1 MKVNIAQA
9 IKRIKKSPDFF
20 RPLYE
25 SIINSIQADADIIKI
40 NFQLEEHDGEEPIY
54 NIVSY
59 SIEDN
64 GHGFTDEDA
73 DAFLTLYTERNA
85 DKGALGSGRI
95 LCLKVFDDIFITSQT
110 KNNGQE
116 LGKET
121 KINFNVNF
129 NYNSIDELVRAKKS
143 SDKSYTITEYKN
155 LKQAYQNKEF
165 NLDQI
170 KENIFTE
177 LLPLFIEYS
186 TNDKNLTIFIDDQ
199 EWINKTLISNKMQS
213 YNFKEK
219 VFSISS
225 NDNSITKDFKLYYR
239 IENDD
244 TRKNMQFYAA
254 AYRKIKDFPNDTK
267 VSDDLP
273 GRPSIIFCLTSDYFK
288 EIVDDSREDF
298 IVFFNQNNPTE
309 EAPITMPSIN
319 LKLRETIRAI
329 IVDKFPNIMDNFNL
343 KKEEVI
349 NQNPYLARYV
359 KDMDDFTKSIDDI
372 KKDAEKLFENS
383 SKKVKEEVKKF
394 SENILKTRK
403 FQKDKYIEITKDFT
417 ETGQEQLAHYFA
429 YRQVIIEMLKNIY
442 QTNTSKDS
450 EKLFSEGDIHDLI
463 MPRKTSNH
471 NNIENVVQNNFW
483 LFNDKFMTFNFA
495 ASDNTMEKI
504 REELAMDLGEVPRG
518 YELDR
523 PDLLILYSAN
533 ETSTD
538 SKDVV
543 IIELKK
549 IGLNEYDKSKA
560 LDQLAT
566 YADIFR
572 KIMVNQIKDVFVYSF
587 FEFDTK
593 FEDLLRRRGYQPN
606 ILSGGEHRLHYYYS
620 YIPSVQAYINVLSFD
635 SVVFTAD
642 KRNRLFLDILTG
654 NIRNS

>member
-40 NFQLEEHDGEEPIY
+40 KFQLEEHGGEGSIY

-129 NYNSIDELVRAKKS
+129 NYNSIDELAREEKS

-199 EWINKTLISNKMQS
+199 EWINKKLISNKMLS

-219 VFSISS
+219 VFSVSS
-225 NDNSITKDFKLYYR
+225 NDSSITKVFKLYYR

-244 TRKNMQFYAA
+244 ARKNMQFYAA

-329 IVDKFPNIMDNFNL
+329 IVDKFPNIMDDFNL

-394 SENILKTRK
+394 SENILKTRN

-471 NNIENVVQNNFW
+471 NN
-483 LFNDKFMTFNFA
+483 
-495 ASDNTMEKI
+495 MEKI
-504 REELAMDLGEVPRG
+504 REELAMDLGEVPQG

-523 PDLLILYSAN
+523 PDLLILYSDD
-533 ETSTD
+533 ETSIS

-543 IIELKK
+543 IIELKR
-549 IGLNEYDKSKA
+549 IGLNEYDRSKA

-566 YADIFR
+566 YADVFR
-572 KIMVNQIKDVFVYSF
+572 RIMVNQIKDVFVYSF

>member
-1 MKVNIAQA
+1 
-9 IKRIKKSPDFF
+9 
-20 RPLYE
+20 
-25 SIINSIQADADIIKI
+25 
-40 NFQLEEHDGEEPIY
+40 
-54 NIVSY
+54 
-59 SIEDN
+59 
-64 GHGFTDEDA
+64 
-73 DAFLTLYTERNA
+73 
-85 DKGALGSGRI
+85 
-95 LCLKVFDDIFITSQT
+95 
-110 KNNGQE
+110 
-116 LGKET
+116 
-121 KINFNVNF
+121 
-129 NYNSIDELVRAKKS
+129 
-143 SDKSYTITEYKN
+143 
-155 LKQAYQNKEF
+155 
-165 NLDQI
+165 
-170 KENIFTE
+170 
-177 LLPLFIEYS
+177 
-186 TNDKNLTIFIDDQ
+186 
-199 EWINKTLISNKMQS
+199 
-213 YNFKEK
+213 
-219 VFSISS
+219 
-225 NDNSITKDFKLYYR
+225 
-239 IENDD
+239 
-244 TRKNMQFYAA
+244 
-254 AYRKIKDFPNDTK
+254 
-267 VSDDLP
+267 
-273 GRPSIIFCLTSDYFK
+273 
-288 EIVDDSREDF
+288 
-298 IVFFNQNNPTE
+298 
-309 EAPITMPSIN
+309 
-319 LKLRETIRAI
+319 
-329 IVDKFPNIMDNFNL
+329 MDNFNL

-471 NNIENVVQNNFW
+471 NNMENVTQNNFW
-483 LFNDKFMTFNFA
+483 LFDDKFMTFNFA

-504 REELAMDLGEVPRG
+504 REELAMDLGEVPQG

-523 PDLLILYSAN
+523 PDLLILYSDD
-533 ETSTD
+533 ETSIGL
-538 SKDVV
+538 KDVV

-549 IGLNEYDKSKA
+549 IGLKEYDKSKA

-593 FEDLLRRRGYQPN
+593 FEDLLRIRGYQPN
-606 ILSGGEHRLHYYYS
+606 ILSGGEHILHYYYS
-620 YIPSVQAYINVLSFD
+620 YIPSVKAYINVLSFD

>member
-1 MKVNIAQA
+1 M
-9 IKRIKKSPDFF
+9 
-20 RPLYE
+20 
-25 SIINSIQADADIIKI
+25 
-40 NFQLEEHDGEEPIY
+40 
-54 NIVSY
+54 
-59 SIEDN
+59 
-64 GHGFTDEDA
+64 
-73 DAFLTLYTERNA
+73 
-85 DKGALGSGRI
+85 
-95 LCLKVFDDIFITSQT
+95 
-110 KNNGQE
+110 
-116 LGKET
+116 
-121 KINFNVNF
+121 
-129 NYNSIDELVRAKKS
+129 
-143 SDKSYTITEYKN
+143 
-155 LKQAYQNKEF
+155 
-165 NLDQI
+165 
-170 KENIFTE
+170 
-177 LLPLFIEYS
+177 
-186 TNDKNLTIFIDDQ
+186 
-199 EWINKTLISNKMQS
+199 
-213 YNFKEK
+213 
-219 VFSISS
+219 
-225 NDNSITKDFKLYYR
+225 
-239 IENDD
+239 
-244 TRKNMQFYAA
+244 
-254 AYRKIKDFPNDTK
+254 
-267 VSDDLP
+267 
-273 GRPSIIFCLTSDYFK
+273 
-288 EIVDDSREDF
+288 
-298 IVFFNQNNPTE
+298 
-309 EAPITMPSIN
+309 
-319 LKLRETIRAI
+319 KLRETIRAI
-329 IVDKFPNIMDNFNL
+329 IVDKFPNIMDDFNL
-343 KKEEVI
+343 KKEKVI

-394 SENILKTRK
+394 SENISKTRN

-471 NNIENVVQNNFW
+471 NNMENVTQNNFW
-483 LFNDKFMTFNFA
+483 LFDDKFMTFNFA

-504 REELAMDLGEVPRG
+504 REELAMDLGEVPQG

-549 IGLNEYDKSKA
+549 VGLNEYDKSKA

-606 ILSGGEHRLHYYYS
+606 ILSGGEHKLHYYYS

>member
-1 MKVNIAQA
+1 
-9 IKRIKKSPDFF
+9 
-20 RPLYE
+20 
-25 SIINSIQADADIIKI
+25 
-40 NFQLEEHDGEEPIY
+40 
-54 NIVSY
+54 
-59 SIEDN
+59 
-64 GHGFTDEDA
+64 
-73 DAFLTLYTERNA
+73 
-85 DKGALGSGRI
+85 
-95 LCLKVFDDIFITSQT
+95 
-110 KNNGQE
+110 
-116 LGKET
+116 
-121 KINFNVNF
+121 
-129 NYNSIDELVRAKKS
+129 
-143 SDKSYTITEYKN
+143 
-155 LKQAYQNKEF
+155 
-165 NLDQI
+165 
-170 KENIFTE
+170 
-177 LLPLFIEYS
+177 
-186 TNDKNLTIFIDDQ
+186 
-199 EWINKTLISNKMQS
+199 
-213 YNFKEK
+213 
-219 VFSISS
+219 
-225 NDNSITKDFKLYYR
+225 
-239 IENDD
+239 
-244 TRKNMQFYAA
+244 MQFYAA

-273 GRPSIIFCLTSDYFK
+273 GRPYIIFCLTSDYFK

-394 SENILKTRK
+394 SENILKTRN

-463 MPRKTSNH
+463 MSRKTSNH
-471 NNIENVVQNNFW
+471 NNMENVAQNNFW
-483 LFNDKFMTFNFA
+483 LFDDKFMTFNFA

-504 REELAMDLGEVPRG
+504 REELAMDLGEAPQG

-523 PDLLILYSAN
+523 PDLLILYSDD
-533 ETSTD
+533 ETSIS

-543 IIELKK
+543 IIELKR
-549 IGLNEYDKSKA
+549 IGLNEYDRSKA

-566 YADIFR
+566 YADVFR

-620 YIPSVQAYINVLSFD
+620 YIPSVQAYTNVLSFD